1 MFQIIDTKN
10 STYITVKSNFLTAG
24 QALRWAKKNL
34 EPGSCPP
41 WGDLGHSRYFIKK
54 Q

>member
-10 STYITVKSNFLTAG
+10 STYITIKSNFLTAG
-24 QALRWAKKNL
+24 QAFRWAKKNL

-41 WGDLGHSRYFIKK
+41 WGTISHSRYYIQKR
-54 Q
+54 